1 MEQIN
6 SNNKKRLRQ
15 LEIFNKFAT
24 VSKNQHLSHPISQ
37 DTDGE
42 SILSYDDFIKLI
54 SNSKN
59 LYSRFTDHSFNLN
72 QIPPETFGCIFF
84 VIDENNKGYLTVN
97 DWFYFNNLLENDNY
111 NYIILYEFFR
121 KFDIAKIKAERQKN
135 KHGSTMDVTFDD
147 SRIKSINYSN
157 RMLSFD
163 QLFLNRNHFKDI
175 IKLLQSTV
183 QNSFVSRNSL
193 YLNWDNFKFMKFY
206 ECFPCNR
213 KKDPYLTLSSLITIL
228 QNDLKYEKLY
238 LGFEKLSHYDSERNA
253 LAINNAQLSYLLR
266 LFYSHR
272 VSAYIFDSLNLSN
285 TALLKSNNNFIT
297 YNVFKDI
304 FYLFQNF
311 DLLNQLLIKYATAN
325 GFTERDIRERVINK
339 RDLVTFLNTQYNK
352 VTNISEFSPSQINLL
367 FSIVANNKENK
378 QLNKPDIHHRDSFID
393 HFIPVSYTHL
403 DVYKRQVLENTLLI
417 KLLKLLAAFLSL
429 VSSSPELCLRMLAS
443 LILFL
448 LLLSV
453 LFVLSRLVFFL
464 FFTLLRLLSFIS
476 FFKILFSKR

>member
-157 RMLSFD
+157 RMLS
-163 QLFLNRNHFKDI
+163 
-175 IKLLQSTV
+175 
-183 QNSFVSRNSL
+183 
-193 YLNWDNFKFMKFY
+193 
-206 ECFPCNR
+206 
-213 KKDPYLTLSSLITIL
+213 
-228 QNDLKYEKLY
+228 
-238 LGFEKLSHYDSERNA
+238 
-253 LAINNAQLSYLLR
+253 
-266 LFYSHR
+266 
-272 VSAYIFDSLNLSN
+272 
-285 TALLKSNNNFIT
+285 
-297 YNVFKDI
+297 
-304 FYLFQNF
+304 
-311 DLLNQLLIKYATAN
+311 
-325 GFTERDIRERVINK
+325 
-339 RDLVTFLNTQYNK
+339 
-352 VTNISEFSPSQINLL
+352 
-367 FSIVANNKENK
+367 
-378 QLNKPDIHHRDSFID
+378 
-393 HFIPVSYTHL
+393 
-403 DVYKRQVLENTLLI
+403 
-417 KLLKLLAAFLSL
+417 
-429 VSSSPELCLRMLAS
+429 
-443 LILFL
+443 
-448 LLLSV
+448 
-453 LFVLSRLVFFL
+453 
-464 FFTLLRLLSFIS
+464 
-476 FFKILFSKR
+476 